1 MHPIALILIVYQLAI
16 TKLAGGGVRDQ
27 LTRLS
32 LIGSDLTE
40 ARGRPVLIE
49 TLMPT
54 CVN

>member
-1 MHPIALILIVYQLAI
+1 MHPSTSILVVYQLAI
-16 TKLAGGGVRDQ
+16 TELASGGVRDQ